1 VGGSRPYVTSRRQ
14 SDSIGG
20 MEVTRSIAET
30 RRALAEVR
38 RGGRRITFV
47 PTMGALH
54 VAHVSLMAAAK
65 RDGGY
70 LVVSIFVNPTQFPPG
85 EDFERYPRD
94 EAGDLKTCQQA
105 GVELVFIP
113 PTEEMYR
120 QGATTTVHVAGLTDT
135 LCGPRRPGHFD
146 GVALVVAKLFNIVQP
161 DVAYFGEK
169 DFQQLQVIRRMVR
182 DLDMAIE
189 IIGCPT
195 VREADGLAVSSRNA
209 YLSQS
214 ERQQAASLYRALCDA
229 RARIRSGERDPAAL
243 SDHVRR
249 IMDAGGPAQIDYIS
263 VVDPESMQPVE
274 RIEEPVLIALAV
286 KIGPARLIDNLLVD
300 PRAAAD

>member
-1 VGGSRPYVTSRRQ
+1 
-14 SDSIGG
+14 
-20 MEVTRSIAET
+20 MMVTRGIAET
-30 RRALAEVR
+30 RKALAEVR
-38 RGGRRITFV
+38 SGGSRITLV

-54 VAHVSLMAAAK
+54 VAHVSLMQAAK

-105 GVELVFIP
+105 GVDLVFIP

-120 QGATTTVHVAGLTDT
+120 PAGTTTIHVAGLTDA
-135 LCGPRRPGHFD
+135 LCGPHRPGHFD

-161 DVAYFGEK
+161 DAAYFGEK

-182 DLDMAIE
+182 DLDMPIE
-189 IIGCPT
+189 IVGCLT

-209 YLSQS
+209 YLNEA
-214 ERQQAASLYRALCDA
+214 ERQQAASLHRALCDA
-229 RARIRSGERDPAAL
+229 RTRIQGGERDPAL
-243 SDHVRR
+243 LHDHMRR
-249 IMDAGGPAQIDYIS
+249 IIDAAGPAQIDYIS
-263 VVDPESMQPVE
+263 LVDPVSMQPVE
-274 RIEEPVLIALAV
+274 RIEGPVLVALAV
-286 KIGPARLIDNLLVD
+286 KIGPARLIDNLPVD